1 MFLPPSGSWD
11 RRRGLVRSEKLGT
24 SPRRVPRPVQERGRL
39 RHGHRIGLA
48 DLPQYLIHAAL
59 LPIRHPEEPT
69 PPRSLRALL
78 GASGSRT
85 SALPLPAPPRPSQGP
100 LVPLCGPLP
109 SRLEPQRGALLSAGS
124 PDPQPTCALA

>member
-59 LPIRHPEEPT
+59 LPIRPRRT
-69 PPRSLRALL
+69 YATTVSQSPPGGLWQPDL
-78 GASGSRT
+78 GLA
-85 SALPLPAPPRPSQGP
+85 PPAPPPPSQGP